1 MTSNGDRSAKGE
13 NAAAADI
20 SGNNSV
26 NVSGSN
32 NQTVAGLNN
41 QVDFGNRV
49 RVESAMPPP
58 TDIDLG
64 RELAALR
71 ELLAEL
77 ETPDAGKMK
86 RALLDA
92 EEEAAKE
99 EPDRNE
105 IREALERGS
114 KYAKAADNFSEHAEK
129 IARRIT
135 DVAAWAGFSF

>member
-1 MTSNGDRSAKGE
+1 MTNNGDRSAKGE

-58 TDIDLG
+58 TDIDLR

-71 ELLAEL
+71 EMLAAL
-77 ETPDAGKMK
+77 ETPDAGKME
-86 RALLDA
+86 RALFAA
-92 EEEAAKE
+92 EEEAEKV
-99 EPDRNE
+99 EPDKNK
-105 IREALERGS
+105 IREALERWS
-114 KYAKAADNFSEHAEK
+114 KYAKAANNFSEHAQK
-129 IARRIT
+129 IARRIA
-135 DVAAWAGFSF
+135 DVAASANVSF